1 MGLIEVEND
10 SRDKRIGA
18 VLAGAHAAHPVRIH
32 RDASKV
38 VVAGG
43 IGKIEQNAVWIGR
56 RFKRRLYGG
65 TEREFHTQI
74 GSLKRRR
81 HTLHRRCPGAVLCGC
96 AGQQEHQ
103 NPEMFLNCL
112 HSLLTLAGVPSAAWS
127 LAFPS
132 VFASARHQPKQHLS
146 TASALVALI
155 TINAVVDISRHI
167 VVLEIIRVI
176 AAMATGALE
185 DGVVVRIDMA
195 GGAHVIR
202 IAVIRRELRVLRVIE
217 RSPGP
222 RRGVV
227 AGCARGREEL
237 RLRFVARV
245 CRVVV
250 VRLMAADARDG
261 QRRVIV
267 VDVAVRANPWRHHV

>member
-1 MGLIEVEND
+1 MEDSDQIARRSRGWSAMRDVVRLFRDSHGYHNPVSFHPYRVRMGLIEVEND

-56 RFKRRLYGG
+56 RFKRRRNGG
-65 TEREFHTQI
+65 TEREFHAQI

-81 HTLHRRCPGAVLCGC
+81 HALHRRCPGAVLGGR

-103 NPEMFLNCL
+103 DPEMFLNCL

-132 VFASARHQPKQHLS
+132 VFASALHQPKQ
-146 TASALVALI
+146 ALI
-155 TINAVVDISRHI
+155 HR
-167 VVLEIIRVI
+167 
-176 AAMATGALE
+176 
-185 DGVVVRIDMA
+185 
-195 GGAHVIR
+195 GGT
-202 IAVIRRELRVLRVIE
+202 
-217 RSPGP
+217 
-222 RRGVV
+222 
-227 AGCARGREEL
+227 
-237 RLRFVARV
+237 
-245 CRVVV
+245 
-250 VRLMAADARDG
+250 D
-261 QRRVIV
+261 
-267 VDVAVRANPWRHHV
+267 NN